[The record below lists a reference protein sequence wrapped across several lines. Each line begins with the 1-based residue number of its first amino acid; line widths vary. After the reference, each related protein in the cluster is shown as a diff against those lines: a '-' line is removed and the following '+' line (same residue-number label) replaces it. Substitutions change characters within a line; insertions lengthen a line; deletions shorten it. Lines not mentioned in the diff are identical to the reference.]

1 MDFSIHYII
10 YKLIMYSIQ
19 EKLEPITRWYD
30 NWLNGFHLKGTLAFK
45 GQRGSGTDYIS
56 KVFNSQI
63 KEIKS

>member
-1 MDFSIHYII
+1 
-10 YKLIMYSIQ
+10 MYSIQ